1 MKKVIIIF
9 AITLTLVLV
18 ACTRTY
24 PGGATQ
30 QIGFWDATL
39 DMIGGLPPR
48 KEKDLI
54 KIKEKTGDE
63 AKDKLIEKENE
74 EIKKQ
79 NEVIAKHNEGA
90 KKDREDPD
98 EGFLYVLGGLLSLAG
113 MGWGK
118 EFLNKRNIE
127 KLRVGTNEQLTIANT
142 RYQAI
147 KEGLRDNPA
156 MIDKVKILAA
166 QGQKLAEDQMK
177 YLAKHTD
184 DIAHFKKIIK
194 ASLEK
199 S

>member
-1 MKKVIIIF
+1 MKKVIIILV
-9 AITLTLVLV
+9 ITLTLVMV

-24 PGGATQ
+24 PDGATQ
-30 QIGFWDATL
+30 EIGWWDATL
-39 DMIGGLPPR
+39 DFVGGKPSR
-48 KEKDLI
+48 EEKDLL

-63 AKDKLIEKENE
+63 AKDKLIQKENE

-79 NEVIAKHNEGA
+79 NEAIAKHNEGA

-98 EGFLYVLGGLLSLAG
+98 EGLLYVLGGLLSLAG

-127 KLRVGTNEQLTIANT
+127 KLRVGTNEQLAISNA

-147 KEGLRDNPA
+147 KEGVRDNPT
-156 MIDKVKILAA
+156 MIETVKFLAA
-166 QGQKLAEDQMK
+166 QGQKLAEDEMK
-177 YLAKHTD
+177 YLAAHTD
-184 DIAHFKKIIK
+184 DIEYFKKIIK
-194 ASLEK
+194 TSLEK